1 MPVTL
6 RGSRVKKPESICSLH
21 NGGKNQPGWIQLLLV
36 LNLCRGFHV
45 PLLLIICVV
54 AGSLRR
60 SVYSD
65 QKQRCWIWLSAGVKV
80 NSGAQ

>member
-21 NGGKNQPGWIQLLLV
+21 NGGKNQPGWIQLLLLA

-45 PLLLIICVV
+45 SLLLIICVV
-54 AGSLRR
+54 AGSPRR
-60 SVYSD
+60 SVYSN
-65 QKQRCWIWLSAGVKV
+65 QKQRC
-80 NSGAQ
+80 

>member
-21 NGGKNQPGWIQLLLV
+21 NGGKNQPGWIQLLLLV

-45 PLLLIICVV
+45 SLLLIIGVV

-60 SVYSD
+60 SVYGD
-65 QKQRCWIWLSAGVKV
+65 QKQRC
-80 NSGAQ
+80 

>member
-21 NGGKNQPGWIQLLLV
+21 NRGKNQPGWIQLLLLV

-45 PLLLIICVV
+45 SLLLIICVV

-60 SVYSD
+60 SVYGD
-65 QKQRCWIWLSAGVKV
+65 QKQRC
-80 NSGAQ
+80 